1 MYMNDILKDMQ
12 SHLPVQKCIAGGSVQ
27 ELSDME
33 LLAILLGTG
42 TRTVDVLELASCM
55 VKQFGGLPGIH
66 ASGLREMAQRHG
78 VGMKKAIRIHA
89 AFELGRRLLSVQNSS
104 PIIDSPE
111 RVWKLLQPEMAS
123 LKREEFRV
131 FILNNKNSILK
142 KSTVS
147 VGTVSEALIHPREIF
162 REAIREAGASIV
174 VAHNHPSGV
183 LVPSREDIA
192 ATKRIKEAGAIIG
205 IELLDHVIIG
215 QSSYL
220 SMKEAGYL

>member
-1 MYMNDILKDMQ
+1 MNGILKEMRH
-12 SHLPVQKCIAGGSVQ
+12 HLPIQKCIAGGSVQ
-27 ELSDME
+27 DLSDPE
-33 LLAILLGTG
+33 LLAIILGTG
-42 TRTVDVLELASCM
+42 TRTVDVLELASFM
-55 VKQFGGLPGIH
+55 VKQFGGLQGIH
-66 ASGLREMAQRHG
+66 GSGLREMAQKHG
-78 VGMKKAIRIHA
+78 VGMKKAVRIHA
-89 AFELGRRLLSVQNSS
+89 AFELGRRLLSAQNSS
-104 PIIDSPE
+104 PVIDSPE
-111 RVWKLLQPEMAS
+111 RVWKLLQPEMAA

-162 REAIREAGASIV
+162 REAIREAGASII

-183 LVPSREDIA
+183 LVPSREDIS
-192 ATKRIKEAGAIIG
+192 ATRRIKEAGMIIG

>member
-1 MYMNDILKDMQ
+1 MNGTIEDMQ
-12 SHLPVQKCIAGGSVQ
+12 GHLPIQKCIAGGSVQ
-27 ELSDME
+27 DLSDME
-33 LLAILLGTG
+33 LLAVLLGTG

-55 VKQFGGLPGIH
+55 VKQFGGLKGIH
-66 ASGLREMAQRHG
+66 GSGLREMAQKHG
-78 VGMKKAIRIHA
+78 VGIRKAIRIHA
-89 AFELGRRLLSVQNSS
+89 AFELGKRLLSAQNSS
-104 PIIDSPE
+104 PVIESPE
-111 RVWKLLQPEMAS
+111 RVWKLLQPEMAA

-147 VGTVSEALIHPREIF
+147 VGTVSEALVHPREIF
-162 REAIREAGASIV
+162 REAIREAGASII

-183 LVPSREDIA
+183 LVPSREDIS
-192 ATKRIKEAGAIIG
+192 TTRRIKEAGVIIG

>member
-1 MYMNDILKDMQ
+1 
-12 SHLPVQKCIAGGSVQ
+12 
-27 ELSDME
+27 
-33 LLAILLGTG
+33 
-42 TRTVDVLELASCM
+42 M
-55 VKQFGGLPGIH
+55 VKQFGGLQGIH
-66 ASGLREMAQRHG
+66 GSGLREMAQKHG
-78 VGMKKAIRIHA
+78 VGMKKAVRIHA
-89 AFELGRRLLSVQNSS
+89 AFELGRRLLSAQNSS
-104 PIIDSPE
+104 PVIDSPE
-111 RVWKLLQPEMAS
+111 RVWKLLQPEMAA

-162 REAIREAGASIV
+162 REAIREAGASII

-183 LVPSREDIA
+183 LVPSREDIS
-192 ATKRIKEAGAIIG
+192 ATRRIKEAGMIIG

>member
-1 MYMNDILKDMQ
+1 MRH
-12 SHLPVQKCIAGGSVQ
+12 HLPIQKCIAGGSVQ
-27 ELSDME
+27 DLSDPE
-33 LLAILLGTG
+33 LLAIILGTG
-42 TRTVDVLELASCM
+42 TRTVDVLELASFM
-55 VKQFGGLPGIH
+55 VKQFGGLQGIH
-66 ASGLREMAQRHG
+66 GSGLREMAQKHG
-78 VGMKKAIRIHA
+78 VGMKKAVRIHA
-89 AFELGRRLLSVQNSS
+89 AFELGRRLLSAQNSS
-104 PIIDSPE
+104 PVIDSPE
-111 RVWKLLQPEMAS
+111 RVWKLLQPEMAA

-162 REAIREAGASIV
+162 REAIREAGASII

-183 LVPSREDIA
+183 LVPSREDIS
-192 ATKRIKEAGAIIG
+192 ATRRIKEAGMIIG

>member
-1 MYMNDILKDMQ
+1 MNGILKEMRH
-12 SHLPVQKCIAGGSVQ
+12 HLPIQKCIAGGSVQ
-27 ELSDME
+27 DLSDPE
-33 LLAILLGTG
+33 LLAIILGTG
-42 TRTVDVLELASCM
+42 TRTVDVLELASFM
-55 VKQFGGLPGIH
+55 VKQFGGLQGIH
-66 ASGLREMAQRHG
+66 GSGLREMAQKHG
-78 VGMKKAIRIHA
+78 VGMKKAVRIHA
-89 AFELGRRLLSVQNSS
+89 AFELGRRLLSAQNSF
-104 PIIDSPE
+104 PVIDSPE
-111 RVWKLLQPEMAS
+111 RVWKLLQPEMAA

-162 REAIREAGASIV
+162 REAIREAGASII

-183 LVPSREDIA
+183 LVPSREDIS
-192 ATKRIKEAGAIIG
+192 ATRRIKEAGMIIG